1 MKSHSFIVEGKK
13 DIDLEKIS
21 CDPSGDFDKKSLKE
35 LLQKNVEQLK
45 EIQSRLYAENQW
57 GVLVIFQ
64 AMDTAG
70 KDGAIKHVMTG
81 FNPQGAQVKSFKQPS
96 SEELDH
102 DYLWRAHKYMPER
115 GNIGI
120 FNRSY
125 YEEVLV
131 VKVHNLLKKQSLPSS
146 TITDD
151 VWKQRYRQ
159 INDFEKYLLENGILT
174 VKIFLHITKEEQK
187 NRLLSRI
194 DDESKNWKFAE
205 SDIAERKYWDKYQ
218 KAYAECIKY
227 TSTKESP
234 WFVVPANNKWYARA
248 AVSEI
253 LSEVL
258 NYLNPQYPMLS
269 KEQLDKLDLYKAHLL
284 QE

>member
-70 KDGAIKHVMTG
+70 KDDAIKHVMTG
-81 FNPQGAQVKSFKQPS
+81 FNPQGTQVKSFKQPS

-205 SDIAERKYWDKYQ
+205 LDIAERKYWDKYQ

-269 KEQLDKLDLYKAHLL
+269 KEQLDKLDLYKAQLL